1 MSKPANFSYS
11 NNLIS
16 TKQPLVANKG
26 KNLETNMPASSAGII
41 GGMSRPN
48 VNLGHAPQT
57 SPQTNYS
64 NAVNFIGI
72 NGNANRGRANPIK
85 HWRRQ
90 LQVNGKSGRS
100 ASSISVVDRPGG
112 TVFRG
117 YTSPNDCN
125 CDPSGNNIFITFDNK
140 FLQSDN
146 KSIKPP
152 SNVSISPDTT
162 NNKIQNNG
170 FIKIGEVNN
179 GGYEIQ
185 TGIYTTKAICCSQA
199 KKSRDKTRSSS
210 LLSKSYY
217 SDNRAYLKSRCKLYS
232 QKSTIAPYENITYI
246 VNGVPVPPS
255 DSDFGSQNFKTNDCA
270 WPYDGIRGSGCQT
283 TIYKRSNPQF
293 ATQGAVDSST
303 RLARL
308 NYNTITKNGASFNSA
323 KGAQYATSGKY
334 HGESFS
340 RYFVKNKFSPPLVWK
355 RNGDK
360 NDCSNQFSSP
370 GANCSNSKQSRQYLS
385 GFWGSSIN

>member
-57 SPQTNYS
+57 SPETNYS

-199 KKSRDKTRSSS
+199 KKSRDKIRSSS

-217 SDNRAYLKSRCKLYS
+217 SDTKAYLKARCNLFEQKQSIQQIPTNTYS
-232 QKSTIAPYENITYI
+232 TNKNPYQGSTEFATNNCTNPYQTDRPKCQNVTY
-246 VNGVPVPPS
+246 
-255 DSDFGSQNFKTNDCA
+255 
-270 WPYDGIRGSGCQT
+270 Y
-283 TIYKRSNPQF
+283 NPNNNQF

-303 RLARL
+303 RLSRL

>member
-57 SPQTNYS
+57 SPETNYS

-140 FLQSDN
+140 FLQYDN

-199 KKSRDKTRSSS
+199 KKSRDKTRSST

-217 SDNRAYLKSRCKLYS
+217 TDTKSYLKSRCNLFE
-232 QKSTIAPYENITYI
+232 QKQSIQQKADNTYTSNIIGENSTQFTTNNCTNPYYTGRANKCQNVTY
-246 VNGVPVPPS
+246 
-255 DSDFGSQNFKTNDCA
+255 
-270 WPYDGIRGSGCQT
+270 Y
-283 TIYKRSNPQF
+283 NPNNTQF
-293 ATQGAVDSST
+293 AIQGAVDSST
-303 RLARL
+303 RIAKL

>member
-26 KNLETNMPASSAGII
+26 KNIETNMPASSAGII

-57 SPQTNYS
+57 SAETNYN

-152 SNVSISPDTT
+152 SIVSLAPDTN

-170 FIKIGEVNN
+170 SIIIGDPTDPA
-179 GGYEIQ
+179 YEIQ

-199 KKSRDKTRSSS
+199 KKSRDKTRSVT

-217 SDNRAYLKSRCKLYS
+217 SDTKAYLKARCNLFEQKQSIKQISTNTYS
-232 QKSTIAPYENITYI
+232 TAKNPYQGSTEFATNNCTNPYYTGKANKCQNVTY
-246 VNGVPVPPS
+246 
-255 DSDFGSQNFKTNDCA
+255 
-270 WPYDGIRGSGCQT
+270 Y
-283 TIYKRSNPQF
+283 NPNNSQF

-308 NYNTITKNGASFNSA
+308 NYNTITRNGASFNSA
-323 KGAQYATSGKY
+323 KGAQYATAGKY

-360 NDCSNQFSSP
+360 NDCSNKLNSP
-370 GANCSNSKQSRQYLS
+370 GANCSNTKQSRQYLS